1 MYAAAAQNHSQ
12 EEDSVVVPRVIAP
25 VCWPSSRLGAGATPA
40 DGTNRDSDPSDSPCC
55 PPPSR
60 GGFCSDSPAGE
71 RASASPSLF
80 RWTRCES
87 GALYKSL
94 SPVGRD
100 VWQRFYFYRSLVTRL
115 ECTDER
121 NPWLAEAREQLAALT
136 PMVDTLL
143 DAEQARREAARQVC
157 VCLPP

>member
-60 GGFCSDSPAGE
+60 GGFCSAPQAVWG
-71 RASASPSLF
+71 RTAASPSLSLQSG
-80 RWTRCES
+80 CES
-87 GALYKSL
+87 RALPCSRSIAESDRRAWAQYTELWRRISRLEVESL
-94 SPVGRD
+94 YSAEPAEL
-100 VWQRFYFYRSLVTRL
+100 RSLR
-115 ECTDER
+115 
-121 NPWLAEAREQLAALT
+121 
-136 PMVDTLL
+136 
-143 DAEQARREAARQVC
+143 AEQTALITQVDRHLSHCRGARA
-157 VCLPP
+157 L